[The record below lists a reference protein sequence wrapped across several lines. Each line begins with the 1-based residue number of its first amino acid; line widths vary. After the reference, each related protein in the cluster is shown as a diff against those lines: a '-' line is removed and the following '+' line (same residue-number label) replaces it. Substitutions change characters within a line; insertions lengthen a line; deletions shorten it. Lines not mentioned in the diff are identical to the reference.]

1 MARVIYNFSI
11 FFLHLFFGRYNN
23 TSIYYLYIICHTFRA
38 GPAGSPSLVWPRSR
52 DPHCNRV
59 YLPRRHDVT
68 PPRKSTGRLLL
79 LIHRSIGSTGSLDH
93 WIIGS
98 ELQESCQHQYESI
111 ISCQLSTATT
121 SAFFCRGGS
130 RRQSVGRIPILTREP
145 VLLHRFQGRQGPIS
159 QSNRLEVARLASS
172 HESNL
177 PADFT
182 PKLANLVEKLP
193 FVGRCSCPMEIL
205 IFLIPFKIMASSV

>member
-1 MARVIYNFSI
+1 MYIMSHISCRICWEPIIGLATVTRSTLQSCVPTE
-11 FFLHLFFGRYNN
+11 
-23 TSIYYLYIICHTFRA
+23 TS
-38 GPAGSPSLVWPRSR
+38 
-52 DPHCNRV
+52 
-59 YLPRRHDVT
+59 
-68 PPRKSTGRLLL
+68 PRKSTGRLLL
-79 LIHRSIGSTGSLDH
+79 MDPQEHWIIGSLDH

-98 ELQESCQHQYESI
+98 LDLNFRNQHQYESI

-121 SAFFCRGGS
+121 SAFFLQRRFTETKRGPNSESHS
-130 RRQSVGRIPILTREP
+130 RAGAV
-145 VLLHRFQGRQGPIS
+145 HRFQGRQGPIS

-182 PKLANLVEKLP
+182 PRLANLVEQLQ